1 MKEYTPKQKKTLMI
15 IGAVLAFFALF
26 AIIDKKPEEKTTTSD
41 YVETVSDKP
50 DYVADTIKTTEK
62 NISSEVKDNK
72 KLIEVIK
79 QQKKILDYVITDAN
93 VLYVTLADDGTSRNG
108 YASYLCQ
115 EVKDTNSSVTRVKI
129 VKLGSQNDPNK
140 DNAYGVLL
148 GECYCNY

>member
-1 MKEYTPKQKKTLMI
+1 MKPYTPKQKKTLMI

-50 DYVADTIKTTEK
+50 DYVADTIKPTEK
-62 NISSEVKDNK
+62 NVSSETKDNK

-148 GECYCNY
+148 GECYCNF